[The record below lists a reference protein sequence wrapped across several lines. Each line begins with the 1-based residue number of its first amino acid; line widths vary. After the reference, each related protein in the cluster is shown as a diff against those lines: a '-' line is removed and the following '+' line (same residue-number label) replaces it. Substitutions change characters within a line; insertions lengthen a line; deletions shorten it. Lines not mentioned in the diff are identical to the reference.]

1 MRHHDFEGAIDE
13 LYIGIIC
20 VHPRFDSV
28 FKPRRPRYV
37 VSVDKNSDTGE
48 VLKYTRTLEYEIK
61 LDFESVRAADEGS
74 AVRILIKC
82 IFDSID
88 NISRVKKL
96 ANFDMVFLRKSIE
109 NVFTLTG
116 ADIGE
121 DDP

>member
-96 ANFDMVFLRKSIE
+96 ANFDTVFLRKSIE